1 MATESKP
8 SARRDVGKRATA
20 RLVVLALLLI
30 WAIVFVVMNTEEV
43 EVSFVFFS
51 ATTSLIVA
59 LVLVGVIG
67 AVVGWLARGQ
77 AKRRL

>member
-8 SARRDVGKRATA
+8 QAGRQADRRAIV
-20 RLVVLALLLI
+20 RLVVLALLLVY
-30 WAIVFVVMNTEEV
+30 AIAFVVLNTGDV

-59 LVLVGVIG
+59 LVLVGLIG

-77 AKRRL
+77 ARRRL

>member
-8 SARRDVGKRATA
+8 QAGRTVDKRATA

-30 WAIVFVVMNTEEV
+30 WAIVFVVLNTDDV
-43 EVSFVFFS
+43 EVSFVFFT
-51 ATTSLIVA
+51 ATTPLIVA
-59 LVLVGVIG
+59 LVLVGAIG

-77 AKRRL
+77 ARRRL